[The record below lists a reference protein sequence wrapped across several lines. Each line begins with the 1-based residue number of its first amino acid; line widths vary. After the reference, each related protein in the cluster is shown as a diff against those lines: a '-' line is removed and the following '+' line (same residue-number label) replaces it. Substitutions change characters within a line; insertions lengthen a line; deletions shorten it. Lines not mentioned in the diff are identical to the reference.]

1 MSETP
6 IFSVPPERR
15 RWLPV
20 SDWSFIARFS
30 LLNIGL
36 LLYGA
41 ALAGMIRADVG
52 LAPWDAL
59 HVGLSRIAPGLT
71 VGMASIG
78 IGFICLIAANLAF
91 KMPVGIG
98 SILNMILIG
107 IYLDF
112 IRAWIPVPM
121 NLWVAWA
128 MFLVSV
134 LGVGIATGM
143 YIASDFGAG
152 PRDSLVLGL
161 ARRACRMIEEA
172 GAAFVKTSTGF
183 AVPAAGIPVGA
194 TIADVQLLRASVSE
208 DVEVKASGGIRTLSE
223 ALALLE
229 AGASRLGTS
238 SGITLLEAFRASAA
252 S

>member
-52 LAPWDAL
+52 LAPWDAF

-98 SILNMILIG
+98 SIMNMILIG

-161 ARRACRMIEEA
+161 ARRAGWHVRGWRTLCELI
-172 GAAFVKTSTGF
+172 VL
-183 AVPAAGIPVGA
+183 AAGWWLGA
-194 TIADVQLLRASVSE
+194 RIGWGTLAFALTIGPAM
-208 DVEVKASGGIRTLSE
+208 
-223 ALALLE
+223 AL
-229 AGASRLGTS
+229 GMRLFG
-238 SGITLLEAFRASAA
+238 LQR
-252 S
+252 